1 MTFVHTHRVRYHE
14 TDAQSYLF
22 NSRYLEI
29 ADVAMTEFFRHLG
42 WTYGDLNAKGVDPSV
57 VSVQLSFQ
65 APAFFDDSLDFHV
78 TCTRVGRTSFELE
91 HTVMRD
97 GTQLAK
103 ITIVYVNVDAAQAA
117 ARPLPGVVADA
128 LSHHVSTAAS

>member
-42 WTYGDLNAKGVDPSV
+42 WPYDKLNADGVDPSV
-57 VSVQLSFQ
+57 VSASLRFNAAVR
-65 APAFFDDSLDFHV
+65 FDDVVEFHV
-78 TCTRVGRTSFELE
+78 TCTRVGRSSFDIEQVV
-91 HTVMRD
+91 TRD
-97 GTQLAK
+97 GTEVASISL
-103 ITIVYVNVDAAQAA
+103 VYVNVDAAEGA
-117 ARPLPGVVADA
+117 ARPLPAAIAKA
-128 LSHHVSTAAS
+128 LSG